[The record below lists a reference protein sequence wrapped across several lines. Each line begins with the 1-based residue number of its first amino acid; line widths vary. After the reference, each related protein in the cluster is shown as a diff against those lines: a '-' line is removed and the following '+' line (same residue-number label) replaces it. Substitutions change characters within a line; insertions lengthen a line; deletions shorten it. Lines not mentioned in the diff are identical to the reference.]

1 MLLLFTECD
10 AAEWGKQVY
19 WEAHKSFDGSEYL
32 KCLLFVGQCG
42 NSAKW
47 PEEEEEEEDWIK
59 KEFFVS
65 Y

>member
-1 MLLLFTECD
+1 
-10 AAEWGKQVY
+10 
-19 WEAHKSFDGSEYL
+19 
-32 KCLLFVGQCG
+32 VGQCG